1 MICCSSSFL
10 WRIEVDVVAL
20 IQCTSPFVRVAHLN
34 EAIAKMTSGS
44 CDSVFSVTRSH
55 SLRWTQLAEQKI
67 DCSGSSSSELVSFSW
82 LFFQQ
87 LCSITA
93 AVSTHLPYVLNYW
106 CAHDIPSSSSHSRS
120 SGISRVPSCSRRH
133 FSGCAVSRL
142 TYSGLIPPTA
152 WSYS

>member
-67 DCSGSSSSELVSFSW
+67 DSSSS
-82 LFFQQ
+82 
-87 LCSITA
+87 
-93 AVSTHLPYVLNYW
+93 
-106 CAHDIPSSSSHSRS
+106 SSSSSQSWSHFLDFSFNSCAQLLQQFPPICPELLMRARYTIEFITQQS
-120 SGISRVPSCSRRH
+120 SSITRVSSCCRRH
-133 FSGCAVSRL
+133 FSGCRL
-142 TYSGLIPPTA
+142 SSNLFRPNTSHCL
-152 WSYS
+152 SYT